1 MKVVS
6 PPVHRGRPPPADRVA
21 IRLDAQPP
29 ARRKHRL
36 CLSVLALQGFD
47 RVFGCVVWAVQRKKP
62 FPHIPQGPQRSRPPQ
77 GHPPQPPNEV
87 ERPQQ
92 HRRPSTG
99 ASATSAIV
107 SIPAALGQDTL
118 AAGVRTSRYMRILI
132 HY

>member
-1 MKVVS
+1 MQGAGKAEMGNESVWRRGVS
-6 PPVHRGRPPPADRVA
+6 VP
-21 IRLDAQPP
+21 
-29 ARRKHRL
+29 
-36 CLSVLALQGFD
+36 
-47 RVFGCVVWAVQRKKP
+47 KKP

-118 AAGVRTSRYMRILI
+118 AAGVRTSRYMRILM

>member
-1 MKVVS
+1 MATRFHRKLASYVASKGAAKAEMGNESVWRRGVS
-6 PPVHRGRPPPADRVA
+6 VP
-21 IRLDAQPP
+21 
-29 ARRKHRL
+29 
-36 CLSVLALQGFD
+36 
-47 RVFGCVVWAVQRKKP
+47 KKP

-77 GHPPQPPNEV
+77 GHPPQPPNEA

-92 HRRPSTG
+92 HQRPSTG

>member
-1 MKVVS
+1 MQGAGKAEMGNESVWRRGVS
-6 PPVHRGRPPPADRVA
+6 VP
-21 IRLDAQPP
+21 
-29 ARRKHRL
+29 
-36 CLSVLALQGFD
+36 
-47 RVFGCVVWAVQRKKP
+47 KKP

-118 AAGVRTSRYMRILI
+118 AAGVRTSRYLDVI
-132 HY
+132 HIAIVYC

>member
-1 MKVVS
+1 MKAALAGVATRFHRKLASYVASKGAAKAEMGNESVWRRGVS
-6 PPVHRGRPPPADRVA
+6 VP
-21 IRLDAQPP
+21 
-29 ARRKHRL
+29 
-36 CLSVLALQGFD
+36 
-47 RVFGCVVWAVQRKKP
+47 KKP

-77 GHPPQPPNEV
+77 GHPPQPPNEA

-92 HRRPSTG
+92 HQRPSTG

-107 SIPAALGQDTL
+107 SIPAALGQDTH

>member
-1 MKVVS
+1 MQGAGKAEMGNESVWRRGVS
-6 PPVHRGRPPPADRVA
+6 VP
-21 IRLDAQPP
+21 
-29 ARRKHRL
+29 
-36 CLSVLALQGFD
+36 
-47 RVFGCVVWAVQRKKP
+47 KKP

-132 HY
+132 HRDRRSMMQSRRGWMCMRKQSIKVTATRLLGGGAK